1 VGSLLI
7 SHKFQTIYFIFAAS
21 LALVLFCLCFQE
33 VRYHQ
38 GVWAQQQSAL
48 AFKQQNEWQRKQA
61 QIGQDL
67 LVLAQPILLDTR
79 LMTDIKAIFREQ
91 QNNPSLNIEKKQQH
105 HDQLYRQME
114 FYWQKMQEQGVSEF
128 NLHFT
133 PGISV
138 VIMENPRMLSDS
150 LGQSR
155 PEITEVFTHGKPAIL
170 FATSRQGTANRLLI
184 PVKDENK
191 VVAVIEL
198 AIRLETK
205 SSAAALLHKH
215 IADVLLWDQKRK
227 QMHPTLVGDWRLEVA
242 FEPVGGWWQQGLIV
256 IEQQEQLIKTPEG
269 IFLASWINHSTR
281 RLALIIWTDITAEYN
296 HHQQILRDTY
306 LKWGVLLLVLQSL
319 LYFIFR
325 LLVKYQ
331 RQEKENYQ
339 RLLTDEHKLTEQN
352 SARLALALRSTDSGF
367 WEWDIVKN
375 RIRFSPE
382 WRQLLKLPVGENEMD
397 LVDWVNALDP
407 NHRRSHHND
416 MMNHLK
422 GLTPMFENEYRVKTG
437 DGGYKWILS
446 RGRVV
451 ERDASG
457 KATLI
462 VGVYTDVTYRK
473 DAELF
478 SVRQQAALQ
487 TLNEITSLPINDVDE
502 QLKRALNLAAK
513 YMGVTRAGISDIS
526 KKNFQ
531 YRSYIDVNEKMHM
544 PDVTLEN
551 TFCSLVIDNKDMIAE
566 DNMHK
571 SIYAGH
577 PALINGGHESY
588 IGAPIIISGM
598 IHGTLFFSAPK
609 SRERPYDQLD
619 KDFVYLLSRWA
630 AAVIDRRIRDDEK
643 KIIIERF
650 KKLSEHLPGFLYQYQ
665 LRPDG
670 SFFYP
675 YASPGIYNIY
685 GVTAEE
691 VSHSAEKILDVI
703 HPEELGWI
711 AETVSYSAS
720 NLTPW
725 VATVRVNN
733 PNRGLVWTHVQSI
746 PEKLDDGS
754 VLWHGYVSDITSLKN
769 TELKLERANAMHQAI
784 LDAASVAMITMDA
797 NGTIKSFNRG
807 AEVMLAYEASEIID
821 KKTPASFH
829 VQEEIIERSKV
840 LSSILG
846 YQVQP
851 GFDVFIAKVR
861 DGEDDENEW
870 TYVRKDGSTIP
881 VLLTV
886 SALRD
891 KFGDITGYLSIARDI
906 SELKRID
913 KMKNEFVSTVSHEL
927 RTPLTSISGALGIVA
942 NGLVGELPEQAN
954 KMIKIAH
961 NNSLRLIALV
971 NDLLDMEKLLAGKI
985 QFQMQRCSMMDLIR
999 RSVESNAAYAAQHG
1013 VAYQINES
1021 SVDETVLVDAQRIQQ
1036 VMANFL
1042 SNAAKFSPPG
1052 ELIDIR
1058 CESGFG
1064 RVKVTVKDK
1073 GPGINDEFRNRIFQ
1087 KFSQADSSDTRQKGG
1102 TGLGLA
1108 ICKEMI
1114 EQMGGRIGFES
1125 VAGQG
1130 ASFYFEFPCDIGN
1143 INFAKINHDL
1153 QKTKILIIEDEEAF
1167 AGYLKERFEDRGFS
1181 VDIAVDGN
1189 QGLKLLQLHSYDL
1202 VTLDLFLP
1210 DMHGIEILKDLRLR
1224 ENSRNT
1230 KVPIPVVIISTDP
1243 DDGKNRMPEYLANST
1258 AIYWIQKPMI
1268 DGEPMMTVDYA
1279 LMLTKKLQAE

>member
-1 VGSLLI
+1 LLI
-7 SHKFQTIYFIFAAS
+7 SHKFQTLYFVFAAS
-21 LALVLFCLCFQE
+21 LSLVLFYLCFE
-33 VRYHQ
+33 ETRFHHQ
-38 GVWAQQQSAL
+38 SWVQQQAAL
-48 AFKQQNEWQRKQA
+48 AFRQQNEWQRKQA

-67 LVLAQPILLDTR
+67 LVLAQPVLLDAQFIS
-79 LMTDIKAIFREQ
+79 DIKTIFLEQ
-91 QNNPSLNIEKKQQH
+91 RNNPSLNIEKKQQH
-105 HDQLYRQME
+105 HDQLYQHME
-114 FYWQKMQEQGVSEF
+114 NYWLRMQEQGVSEF

-133 PGISV
+133 PGVSV
-138 VIMENPRMLSDS
+138 VVMGNPKMLSDS

-155 PEITEVFTHGKPAIL
+155 PEINKIFETSRAEIL
-170 FATSRQGTANRLLI
+170 FSTSRQGSANRLLI
-184 PVKDENK
+184 PIIEDTKTL
-191 VVAVIEL
+191 AVIEI
-198 AIRLETK
+198 AIRLEAR

-215 IADVLLWDQKRK
+215 IADVLLWDKNRK
-227 QMHPTLVGDWRLEVA
+227 QMHPTLVGDWRLEVP
-242 FEPVGGWWQQGLIV
+242 FEPVGSWWQQGLIV
-256 IEQQEQLIKTPEG
+256 TEQQEQLIKTSG
-269 IFLASWINHSTR
+269 NIYLASWINHSTR
-281 RLALIIWTDITAEYN
+281 RLALIIWTDITNEYTSYQN
-296 HHQQILRDTY
+296 NLSSAY
-306 LKWGVLLLVLQSL
+306 WKWGGLWVMLQLL
-319 LYFIFR
+319 LYFCFR
-325 LLVKYQ
+325 SLRQYQ
-331 RQEKENYQ
+331 HQEKENHQ
-339 RLLTDEHKLTEQN
+339 RQLAEEHKLVEQN
-352 SARLALALRSTDSGF
+352 AARLALALRSTDSGF
-367 WEWDIVKN
+367 WEWNIINN

-382 WRQLLKLPVGENEMD
+382 WRELLKLPPGEDEMD

-407 NHRRSHHND
+407 NHRRGHHND

-437 DGGYKWILS
+437 DGGNKWILS

-457 KATLI
+457 RASLI
-462 VGVYTDVTYRK
+462 VGVYTDVTNRK

-487 TLNEITSLPINDVDE
+487 ALNEITSLPINDVDE
-502 QLKRALNLAAK
+502 QLKRALTLAAK

-526 KKNFQ
+526 KKHFQ
-531 YRSYIDVNEKMHM
+531 YRSYIDVHEKMHI
-544 PDVTLEN
+544 PYVALEN
-551 TFCSLVIDNKDMIAE
+551 TFCSLVIASKDIVAE
-566 DNMHK
+566 DDMRK
-571 SIYAGH
+571 SAYSGH
-577 PALINGGHESY
+577 AALKNNGHESY
-588 IGAPIIISGM
+588 IGAPIIISGVVQ
-598 IHGTLFFSAPK
+598 GSLFFSAPK

-630 AAVIDRRIRDDEK
+630 AAVIDRRMRDDEK

-665 LRPDG
+665 LQPDG
-670 SFFYP
+670 TSFYP

-685 GVTAEE
+685 GITAEE
-691 VSHSAEKILDVI
+691 VSHSSEKIFEVI

-784 LDAASVAMITMDA
+784 LDAASVAMITMDVK
-797 NGTIKSFNRG
+797 GIIKSFNRG
-807 AEVMLAYEASEIID
+807 AEVMLDYSVEEVID
-821 KKTPASFH
+821 KKTPVSFH
-829 VQEEIIERSKV
+829 LQDEIIARSKV
-840 LSSILG
+840 LADILG
-846 YQVQP
+846 YLIQP

-861 DGEDDENEW
+861 EGENDENEW
-870 TYVRKDGSTIP
+870 TYVRKDGSCVP
-881 VLLTV
+881 VVLTV

-927 RTPLTSISGALGIVA
+927 RTPLTSISGALGLVT
-942 NGLVGELPEQAN
+942 NGLAGELPEQAG

-961 NNSLRLIALV
+961 NNSLRLITLV

-985 QFQMQRCSMMDLIR
+985 RFELRSYSMMDLIR
-999 RSVESNAAYAAQHG
+999 RSVESNAAYATQYG
-1013 VAYQINES
+1013 VTYQINEA
-1021 SVDETVLVDAQRIQQ
+1021 SVDGNVLVDAHRIQQ

-1052 ELIDIR
+1052 ESIDIH
-1058 CESGFG
+1058 CESGLG
-1064 RVKVTVKDK
+1064 HVKVSVKDK
-1073 GPGINDEFRNRIFQ
+1073 GPGINEEFRGRIFQ

-1102 TGLGLA
+1102 TGLGLS

-1114 EQMGGRIGFES
+1114 EQMGGKIGFES
-1125 VAGQG
+1125 IAGQG
-1130 ASFYFEFPCDIGN
+1130 ANFYFEFPIDHKLIRE
-1143 INFAKINHDL
+1143 KM
-1153 QKTKILIIEDEEAF
+1153 KTSTRETRILVIEDEEAF
-1167 AGYLKERFEDRGFS
+1167 ADYLKERFEEREYL

-1189 QGLKLLQLHSYDL
+1189 QALELLQLRNYDL

-1210 DMHGIEILKDLRLR
+1210 DMHGVEILKDMRLR
-1224 ENSRNT
+1224 EKDADAR
-1230 KVPIPVVIISTDP
+1230 VPVPVVIISTDP
-1243 DDGKNRMPEYLANST
+1243 GDGKNRMPDYMKDEKS
-1258 AIYWIQKPMI
+1258 IYWIQKPMI
-1268 DGEPMMTVDYA
+1268 DGEPMMTIDYA
-1279 LMLTKKLQAE
+1279 LMLSRKAQAD

>member
-1 VGSLLI
+1 MLTSN
-7 SHKFQTIYFIFAAS
+7 KFQTVYFIFATL
-21 LALVLFCLCFQE
+21 LALVLFYLCFE
-33 VRYHQ
+33 ETRYLQ
-38 GVWAQQQSAL
+38 DVWARQQSTL

-67 LVLAQPILLDTR
+67 LVLAQPVLLDAG
-79 LMTDIKAIFREQ
+79 LIANIKSIFHQQ

-105 HDQLYRQME
+105 HDQLYYQME
-114 FYWQKMQEQGVSEF
+114 PFWLKMQEQGISEF
-128 NLHFT
+128 NLHFM
-133 PGISV
+133 PGVSV
-138 VIMENPRMLSDS
+138 VTMANPKLLSDS

-155 PEITEVFTHGKPAIL
+155 PELTEVFNSKKPAIL
-170 FATSRQGTANRLLI
+170 FSASRQGSANRLLI
-184 PVKDENK
+184 PVMDNQK
-191 VVAVIEL
+191 VIAVIEL

-256 IEQQEQLIKTPEG
+256 TEQPEQLIKTPEG
-269 IFLASWINHSTR
+269 IFLVSWINHSTR
-281 RLALIIWTDITAEYN
+281 RLALIIWTDITTEYN
-296 HHQQILRDTY
+296 SYRQTLDRAY
-306 LKWGVLLLVLQSL
+306 WKWGSVLLLLQLL
-319 LYFIFR
+319 LYFSFR
-325 LLVKYQ
+325 LFLKFQ
-331 RQEKENYQ
+331 QQEKQNHQ
-339 RLLTDEHKLTEQN
+339 RLLTEEHKLVEQN

-367 WEWDIVKN
+367 WEWDIIKN

-382 WRQLLKLPVGENEMD
+382 WRQLLKLPPGENEMD
-397 LVDWVNALDP
+397 LVDWVNVLDP
-407 NHRRSHHND
+407 NHRRGHHND

-446 RGRVV
+446 RGKVV
-451 ERDASG
+451 ERDASA

-462 VGVYTDVTYRK
+462 VGVYTDITNRK

-478 SVRQQAALQ
+478 SIRQQAALQ

-513 YMGVTRAGISDIS
+513 YMGVTRAGIGDFN
-526 KKNFQ
+526 KKHFQ
-531 YRSYIDVNEKMHM
+531 YRSYIDVHEKMHI
-544 PDVTLEN
+544 PYVALEN
-551 TFCSLVIDNKDMIAE
+551 TFCSLVIANKEMLAE
-566 DNMHK
+566 DDMRK
-571 SIYAGH
+571 SIYANH

-588 IGAPIIISGM
+588 IGAPIIISGAV
-598 IHGTLFFSAPK
+598 HGTLFFSAPK
-609 SRERPYDQLD
+609 SREKPYDQLD
-619 KDFVYLLSRWA
+619 KDFVCLLSRWA

-691 VSHSAEKILDVI
+691 VSRSAEKILDVI

-784 LDAASVAMITMDA
+784 LDAASVAMITTDV
-797 NGTIKSFNRG
+797 NGMIKSFNRG
-807 AEVMLAYEASEIID
+807 AEVMLGYEADEIID
-821 KKTPASFH
+821 TKTLTRFH
-829 VQEEIIERSKV
+829 VQEEIIARCKL
-840 LSSILG
+840 LSDMFG
-846 YQVQP
+846 YPIQP
-851 GFDVFIAKVR
+851 GFEVFIAKAR
-861 DGEDDENEW
+861 EGEDDENEW
-870 TYVRKDGSTIP
+870 TYVRNNGTSVP

-927 RTPLTSISGALGIVA
+927 RTPLTSISGALGIVT
-942 NGLVGELPEQAN
+942 NGLVGELPEQAS

-985 QFQMQRCSMMDLIR
+985 QFQMHYCSTLDLIR
-999 RSVESNAAYAAQHG
+999 RSVESNAAYATQYG
-1013 VAYQINES
+1013 VTYQINEKA
-1021 SVDETVLVDAQRIQQ
+1021 VDERVLVDAQRIQQ
-1036 VMANFL
+1036 VMANLL

-1052 ELIDIR
+1052 ESIDIK
-1058 CESGFG
+1058 CEAKFG
-1064 RVKVTVKDK
+1064 RLRISVNDK
-1073 GPGINDEFRNRIFQ
+1073 GPGVNEEFRNRIFQ

-1114 EQMGGRIGFES
+1114 EQMGGKIGFDS
-1125 VAGQG
+1125 VVGQG
-1130 ASFYFEFPCDIGN
+1130 ASFYFEFPYEVTDKLNREKVKN
-1143 INFAKINHDL
+1143 IVN
-1153 QKTKILIIEDEEAF
+1153 QTRILIIEDEEAF
-1167 AGYLKERFEDRGFS
+1167 ADYLKGRFEGRDFS
-1181 VDIAVDGN
+1181 VDIAADGN
-1189 QGLKLLQLHSYDL
+1189 RALELLQIRPYDL
-1202 VTLDLFLP
+1202 ITLDLFLP
-1210 DMHGIEILKDLRLR
+1210 DMHGIEILKDLRSR
-1224 ENSRNT
+1224 EQSLGT
-1230 KVPIPVVIISTDP
+1230 KVPVPVVIISTDP
-1243 DDGKNRMPEYLANST
+1243 EDGKKRMPEYLIDSK
-1258 AIYWIQKPMI
+1258 AIYWIQKPMV
-1268 DGEPMMTVDYA
+1268 DGEPLMTVDYA
-1279 LMLTKKLQAE
+1279 LMLAKKAQTE